1 MASAESVHSSMTRSW
16 RLSTDGDDEDESL
29 NKFHAR
35 DWKLRA
41 PPPVE
46 ESANEEVVPDC
57 PDSEKSSG
65 ARSLTGANGASGL
78 RSPGEE
84 SGSLESHPRHVYP
97 VAKCRVRI
105 EQAAHARAREFNL
118 VLEEHWAA
126 GSSP

>member
-1 MASAESVHSSMTRSW
+1 MTRSW

-57 PDSEKSSG
+57 PDSEKSHVVYTDEGNLWFTTMETEDRILDVDPKKLHGTAEWEG
-65 ARSLTGANGASGL
+65 AALCSVPSHYTLSQLEVEEEFREGIL
-78 RSPGEE
+78 RP
-84 SGSLESHPRHVYP
+84 
-97 VAKCRVRI
+97 
-105 EQAAHARAREFNL
+105 
-118 VLEEHWAA
+118 
-126 GSSP
+126 